1 MANNT
6 INTRII
12 LKNDSTANWTSKDP
26 VLLKGEVGF
35 DLDLGIFKVGDGIKK
50 WSEITVTYS
59 NLQDILSTIDQKIQ
73 DAVGDLHQTQIFEA
87 DVANGGDKIAAI
99 TAVVGE
105 TTLYKGDIA
114 IAKEA
119 ISGDKKEYTA
129 YVYNGT
135 AWAAMDGNY
144 SASNVYFDKDFIA
157 TYQFGKYKPDAT
169 GSVTIPADGKSMLN
183 LLMESYA
190 EEQEPTVTQ
199 PSVSISLTGS
209 GAKEVGTEF
218 TPAYSVSFNKGKYS
232 FGPTDTGVTATYAVS
247 DTNGGTATTAT
258 GSFTKFTVD
267 ETTNYKVNVTATYT
281 DGVNPKSNIGT
292 EVPSKKIVA
301 GSKTAASGA
310 VTGYRGWFYG
320 YYNGTQ
326 AINDPTAI
334 TSAAVRAFGVRNG
347 NFPTSVSTTKM
358 QQMFFA
364 APAGKVSA
372 VKVANAVNGAPQTV
386 TGPVTI
392 QVEGNNGFAAAAYD
406 LFYVSN
412 ATAEGG
418 DSTFTITTTKA

>member
-6 INTRII
+6 IDTRII

-59 NLQDILSTIDQKIQ
+59 NLQDILTAVDEKIQ
-73 DAVGDLHQTQIFEA
+73 AAVGDLHQTQIFEA
-87 DVANGGDKIAAI
+87 DVENGGDKLAAI
-99 TAVVGE
+99 ATAVGE
-105 TTLYKGDIA
+105 ATLYKGDIA

-119 ISGDKKEYTA
+119 ITGDKKQYTA

-144 SASNVYFDKDFIA
+144 NASNVYFDKDFIA

-169 GSVTIPADGKSMLN
+169 GSVTIPADGKSVMGLFVDS
-183 LLMESYA
+183 LA

-218 TPAYSVSFNKGKYS
+218 TPSYSVTFNKGSYS
-232 FGPTDTGVTATYAVS
+232 FGPTDTGVTATYAVT
-247 DTNGGTATTAT
+247 DTNQGSASTAT
-258 GSFTKFTVD
+258 GSFTKFTV
-267 ETTNYKVNVTATYT
+267 EEGTNYRVSVTATYT
-281 DGVNPKSNIGT
+281 DGVNPKSNTGN

-301 GSKTAASGA
+301 GTKTANSGS
-310 VTGYRGWFYG
+310 VTGYRGWFQG

-326 AINDPTAI
+326 AIADPTAI
-334 TSAAVRAFGVRNG
+334 TSAAIRAFGVRNG
-347 NFPTSVSTTKM
+347 NFATSNYTTEKM

-364 APAGKVSA
+364 APQGV
-372 VKVANAVNGAPQTV
+372 VKSIAIANAVNGAPLTV
-386 TGPVTI
+386 QKAEIP
-392 QVEGNNGFAAAAYD
+392 VEGANSYAAATYD
-406 LFYVSN
+406 LFYVAN
-412 ATAEGG
+412 AVAESG
-418 DSTFTITTTKA
+418 SSKWNITVTK

>member
-87 DVANGGDKIAAI
+87 DVENSGDKIAAI

-144 SASNVYFDKDFIA
+144 NASNVYFDKDFIA

-169 GSVTIPADGKSMLN
+169 GSVTVPADGKSMFN
-183 LLMESYA
+183 LIVESYA

-209 GAKEVGTEF
+209 GRKEVGTEF
-218 TPAYSVSFNKGKYS
+218 TPNYSVSFNKGKYS
-232 FGPTDTGVTATYAVS
+232 YGPDTGITATYEVS
-247 DTNGGTATTAT
+247 DTAGGTATTAT
-258 GSFTKFTVD
+258 GSFTKFTV
-267 ETTNYKVNVTATYT
+267 EESTNYKVSVTATYT
-281 DGVNPKSNIGT
+281 EGANPFSNLGN
-292 EVPSKKIVA
+292 EVPSKKIAA
-301 GSKTAASGA
+301 GSKAASSGT
-310 VTGYRGWFYG
+310 VVGYRGWFQG

-326 AINDPTAI
+326 HLADPTTI
-334 TSAAVRAFGVRNG
+334 TSAQLRAFGVKDSA
-347 NFPTSVSTTKM
+347 FTTSNWQTNQM

-364 APAGKVSA
+364 APKGI
-372 VKVANAVNGAPQTV
+372 VKNIAIANAVNGAPLTV
-386 TGPVTI
+386 NKSSVNI
-392 QVEGNNGFAAAAYD
+392 EGANGYAAAEYD
-406 LFYVSN
+406 LYYVSN
-412 ATAEGG
+412 AVAEGG
-418 DSTFTITTTKA
+418 TSKWNITVTK